1 MDRVE
6 QAYVQHLLADAVPV
20 FGLIR
25 TRYGYLLLDRAGL
38 RALAGG
44 VGLSGLRR
52 LALGRVPPPLLGW
65 MLRRYVPR
73 GAAYLNVGHSNLTE
87 RVLRTLKSA
96 LGAHVAVMIHDVIPL
111 EYPEYQRD
119 GTVARFAAMLAR
131 VGRYADLV
139 ICNSADTQAR
149 LAAHL
154 PDTPPSIVAHLGTE
168 APVPAPQDIPDGT
181 VPQRPYFVCVGTI
194 EPRKNHALL
203 LDLWEEMGPDA
214 PGLIIAG
221 NRGWKNEDVF
231 ARLNALPAD
240 GPVRV
245 AHGLSDG
252 AIAALMAGSCG
263 LLFPTHAEGFGLP
276 AIEAAALGVP
286 IVANDLPVFREVL
299 GNIPIYAKV
308 TDRYLWKKKIE
319 ALAKN
324 GPKPAPDRQFHP
336 PTWDT
341 HFKTVLRLT

>member
-6 QAYVQHLLADAVPV
+6 RAYVQHLLADAVQV

-38 RALAGG
+38 AALLDGAALAR
-44 VGLSGLRR
+44 LRH
-52 LALGRVPPPLLGW
+52 LAIGRAPPPLLGW
-65 MLRRYVPR
+65 MLRRRLPP
-73 GAAYLNVGHSNLTE
+73 GTGYLNVGHANLTD
-87 RVLRTLKSA
+87 RVLGTVKSA

-111 EYPEYQRD
+111 EHPDYQRD
-119 GTVARFAAMLAR
+119 GTVTRFAAMLAR
-131 VGRYADLV
+131 VGRHADLV
-139 ICNSADTQAR
+139 ICNSTDTQAR
-149 LAAHL
+149 LAVHL

-168 APVPAPQDIPDGT
+168 APAPAPEDIPVGT
-181 VPQRPYFVCVGTI
+181 VPRHPYFVCVGTI

-203 LDLWEEMGPDA
+203 LDLWEEMGPDG
-214 PGLIIAG
+214 PGLVIAG

-231 ARLNALPAD
+231 ARLDALPAE
-240 GPVRV
+240 GAVRV
-245 AHGLSDG
+245 AHDLSDG
-252 AIAALMAGSCG
+252 AIAALMAGSRG

-286 IVANDLPVFREVL
+286 VVTNDLPVFREVL

-324 GPKPAPDRQFHP
+324 GPKPAPDTQFHP
-336 PTWDT
+336 ATWDT